1 MFINTCKLTQFWWTI
16 LKKATAV
23 YIMSV
28 LAIKPTFVNTKFKT
42 SQWVGLNEPPVPGI
56 TEWNKWKPALLK
68 IIWLLQNSRK

>member
-42 SQWVGLNEPPVPGI
+42 SQREGLNEPPVPGI

-68 IIWLLQNSRK
+68 IIWLLQNLRK